1 MIPYMLMTLALL
13 VAFLLIDCWAYTCP
27 PFVETYEGRY
37 D

>member
-1 MIPYMLMTLALL
+1 MIPFLLTVLGLL
-13 VAFLLIDCWAYTCP
+13 VAFLLLDFWAYTCP

>member
-13 VAFLLIDCWAYTCP
+13 VGFLMFDLWAYTVP

>member
-1 MIPYMLMTLALL
+1 MLIFLLQWLALL
-13 VAFLLIDCWAYTCP
+13 VVILAFDFWAYTCP